1 MLALGIELVCPRLYV
16 ALSQSPTA
24 AVGQVSA
31 DGQFR
36 WDGQQWVPIPRG
48 EREPTP
54 WTRPMQLAV
63 AAFFVLETLL
73 SVVTSALF
81 INHDSMLRVLQAQ
94 GTSIPPGTDVNTI
107 VNVSLVFAWIVVAV
121 IGVLDLVAAL
131 GSFLGWRWMFWVAL
145 VLNGLAAIGAAT
157 NLRTFANPNSSPVPT
172 WGVAIGEVFSLVSL
186 GLFIWMLI
194 AVIRFGPWA
203 MKRPGT

>member
-1 MLALGIELVCPRLYV
+1 
-16 ALSQSPTA
+16 LSQSATA
-24 AVGQVSA
+24 TVGQVSA

-73 SVVTSALF
+73 SILTSALF
-81 INHDSMLRVLQAQ
+81 INHDSMLRVMQAQ
-94 GTSIPPGTDVNTI
+94 GTSIPPGTDVSTI
-107 VNVSLVFAWIVVAV
+107 VNISIVFAWIVVVV

-145 VLNGLAAIGAAT
+145 VLNGLAAIGAVT
-157 NLRTFANPNSSPVPT
+157 NLRTFANPNSSPVPI
-172 WGVAIGEVFSLVSL
+172 WGVSVGEVFSLIGL

-194 AVIRFGPWA
+194 AAIRFGPWA
-203 MKRPGT
+203 MKRPGR